1 MDNENHDLQDEFED
15 TQKITAE
22 NDLFSAFI
30 GLSFETVNKAGEF
43 FETEGSPAILCVKLS
58 YRK

>member
-1 MDNENHDLQDEFED
+1 MMLRER
-15 TQKITAE
+15 
-22 NDLFSAFI
+22 FSAFI

-43 FETEGSPAILCVKLS
+43 FETEDFSAIFCVKLS